1 MSRGPG
7 NAGQPPKARIYLVG
21 NTLLD
26 APPEAGLARDYL
38 VRAPTMAQAV
48 AYVVRNHITCRVA
61 SQDDLVSK
69 LGLGIEIEDATLP
82 NTTADGA
89 AQAA

>member
-7 NAGQPPKARIYLVG
+7 NAGQLPKARIYLIS
-21 NTLLD
+21 NALMD
-26 APPEAGLARDYL
+26 APPEAGMARDYL
-38 VRAPTMAQAV
+38 VRAPSMAQAV
-48 AYVVRNHITCRVA
+48 AYVVRNHITSRIA

-69 LGLGIEIEDATLP
+69 LGLGIEIEDATQTP
-82 NTTADGA
+82 ITDGA

>member
-7 NAGQPPKARIYLVG
+7 NAGQPPKGRIYLVS
-21 NTLLD
+21 NTLMD

-38 VRAPTMAQAV
+38 VRAPSMAQAV
-48 AYVVRNHITCRVA
+48 AYVVRSHITSRVA

-69 LGLGIEIEDATLP
+69 LGLGIEIEDATQP
-82 NTTADGA
+82 STTDSA